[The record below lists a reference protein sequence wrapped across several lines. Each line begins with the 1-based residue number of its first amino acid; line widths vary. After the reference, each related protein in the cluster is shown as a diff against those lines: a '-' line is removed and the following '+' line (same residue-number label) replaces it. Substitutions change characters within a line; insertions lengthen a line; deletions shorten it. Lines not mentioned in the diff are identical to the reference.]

1 MPEKI
6 KEAILNPTEKKRY
19 QISAEYFSRGAANEL
34 KNKFNLPQLKGIENI
49 VGKIKKE
56 KEVDE
61 EKEKSK
67 KSVIGKI
74 AILSGLVIG
83 GVLLFKNLNNLFP
96 NKKQDTNTSQEISY
110 ALDETK
116 IDNSTKELNE
126 TLRKSYI
133 DGFSTPLIGGIKL
146 LTSINPSTLGEELTR
161 GLTNDQILHN
171 GIIGQVLY
179 NITLAA
185 TWHVF
190 ERRGYEF
197 ILATFDFPMADRVY
211 FNVGMWRKYKTDPT
225 QYAHVG
231 RDLVNNSIKGAE
243 IQEVSGENYLN
254 IFSDVDFSL
263 TNIDFFKRFSGIYYK
278 DVKYHEGEN
287 GIVHPSEIFNMI
299 NNNPVFLRNG
309 RSRTYSRNTPI
320 REIKI
325 THERSRQV
333 IRPANDSHH
342 FVNEKIDYT
351 WKPFADYI
359 DDWDE
364 YDNGGLPPTVVRA
377 PAQYTFINKQ
387 WDYVYEMYEF
397 NKTNQTIQ
405 DLLPTYQMLIQP
417 NTTTNDKNK
426 FWSMGDLVRLVQLSY
441 YAAEWEL
448 YQALQSINSTRGLYQ
463 EIFRKQQIDVLT
475 NKIAQRELEL
485 RRQAEDFQIAY
496 ANGQID
502 AQAVVTKMK
511 ERILEITK
519 KPLKWIE
526 NDIKLHSNSYKK
538 QIPYINI
545 KEMVGRIKRE
555 VLRLGVSGTKEENV
569 LVLDNQSLRD
579 NFDLRRRQNV
589 DTNLA
594 IKGQQFGRNYTNESE
609 FIYSNNAKEVGY
621 ENNWMYQ
628 LIWKKNFFDGEAPM
642 YRSGK
647 KWGWWEVTNDEGYYY
662 WHPGMFGEN
671 GDDGDGAWGYSW
683 NDVAGDVSKPNWAD
697 SNDKI
702 ITKNYSGS
710 KTITDYELSDGTSG
724 SYHSWTAYPWAYFLI
739 RPAGVRKKF
748 VNETYDNGNFYL
760 VYTWEYFNNSGT
772 FIKSVEI
779 ERKPSLKSHAA
790 IYQGEYN
797 TDKLDEL
804 YALPLELLERNLKD
818 VADYVTQE
826 LLQAYEERNRLIEE
840 IHAQCVVDSQDQNL
854 RRLIISK

>member
-1 MPEKI
+1 MTEKI
-6 KEAILNPTEKKRY
+6 KQSILNPTQKKRY
-19 QISAEYFSRGAANEL
+19 QISAEYFSRGVANEL
-34 KNKFNLPQLKGIENI
+34 KNKFNSPQLKDIEKI

-74 AILSGLVIG
+74 AILSGLVIS
-83 GVLLFKNLNNLFP
+83 GVLLFKNLNNLFHD
-96 NKKQDTNTSQEISY
+96 NKKQDTNTSEEIIY
-110 ALDETK
+110 KLDETK

-133 DGFSTPLIGGIKL
+133 EGFSTPLIDGIKL

-161 GLTNDQILHN
+161 GLTEDQLLHN

-190 ERRGYEF
+190 EKRGYEF

-211 FNVGMWRKYKTDPT
+211 FNVGMWRKYKADPT

-231 RDLVNNSIKGAE
+231 RDLVNSSIKGTD
-243 IQEVSGENYLN
+243 IQEVSSENYLN
-254 IFSDVDFSL
+254 IISGVDFLL
-263 TNIDFFKRFSGIYYK
+263 TNKDSVEGFAVTYYN

-325 THERSRQV
+325 THERSIHR
-333 IRPANDSHH
+333 INTKGGFDRFED
-342 FVNEKIDYT
+342 EITDYT
-351 WKPFADYI
+351 WKPFADYVSN
-359 DDWDE
+359 WDE
-364 YDNGGLPPTVVRA
+364 FDDGGLPPTVVRA
-377 PAQYTFINKQ
+377 PEEFKFINKQ
-387 WDYVYEMYEF
+387 WDYVYEMYQF

-405 DLLPTYQMLIQP
+405 QLLPTYESLIRP
-417 NTTTNDKNK
+417 NTTSNDKNK
-426 FWSMGDLVRLVQLSY
+426 FWSMGDLARLVQLSY

-463 EIFRKQQIDVLT
+463 EIFRKQQVDILT

-485 RRQAEDFQIAY
+485 RRQAENFQIDY

-502 AQAVVTKMK
+502 VQEVVSRMK
-511 ERILEITK
+511 ESILEISK

-589 DTNLA
+589 DTNSNVQ
-594 IKGQQFGRNYTNESE
+594 GQQFD
-609 FIYSNNAKEVGY
+609 
-621 ENNWMYQ
+621 
-628 LIWKKNFFDGEAPM
+628 KKNIRTSARVYSDDIHADLYGINPYYKIAYWWGTWPGGTSFGSTKLVGQPGRGFGGELIF
-642 YRSGK
+642 Y
-647 KWGWWEVTNDEGYYY
+647 GWRTYQREEEYKRFLEIT
-662 WHPGMFGEN
+662 
-671 GDDGDGAWGYSW
+671 DGDGNEARAWADVAIYPSGYSL
-683 NDVAGDVSKPNWAD
+683 
-697 SNDKI
+697 
-702 ITKNYSGS
+702 TKEFPEDLMVINNVRNP
-710 KTITDYELSDGTSG
+710 
-724 SYHSWTAYPWAYFLI
+724 YHSTKHHDSYDFVVRYTSFL
-739 RPAGVRKKF
+739 GVNLINRY
-748 VNETYDNGNFYL
+748 ETYENGNFYL
-760 VYTWEYFNNSGT
+760 IDVCEYFDKENK
-772 FIKSVEI
+772 FIGYREI
-779 ERKPSLKSHAA
+779 GRKPSLKSHAA
-790 IYQGEYN
+790 IYQGEYD

-804 YALPLELLERNLKD
+804 YALPLESLERNLKD
-818 VADYVTQE
+818 VADYVNQE
-826 LLQAYEERNRLIEE
+826 LLQAYEERNKLIEE
-840 IHAQCVVDSQDQNL
+840 IYTSCEIDSQDQNL
-854 RRLIISK
+854 RILIISK

>member
-1 MPEKI
+1 MTEELKQ
-6 KEAILNPTEKKRY
+6 AILNPTQKKRY
-19 QISAEYFSRGAANEL
+19 QISAEYFSRGVANEL
-34 KNKFNLPQLKGIENI
+34 KNKFNSPQLKDIEKI

-74 AILSGLVIG
+74 AILSGLVIS
-83 GVLLFKNLNNLFP
+83 GVLLFKNLNNLFHD
-96 NKKQDTNTSQEISY
+96 NKKQDTNISEEITY
-110 ALDETK
+110 KLDETK

-133 DGFSTPLIGGIKL
+133 DGFSTPLIDGIKL

-161 GLTNDQILHN
+161 GLTEDQLLHN

-190 ERRGYEF
+190 EKRGYEF
-197 ILATFDFPMADRVY
+197 ILRTFDFPMADRVY
-211 FNVGMWRKYKTDPT
+211 FNVGMWRKYKADPT

-231 RDLVNNSIKGAE
+231 RDLVNSSIKGAE

-254 IFSDVDFSL
+254 IFSGVDFSL
-263 TNIDFFKRFSGIYYK
+263 TNIDFFEGFSGTYYK

-333 IRPANDSHH
+333 IRVANDYHH
-342 FVNEKIDYT
+342 FEHETIDYT
-351 WKPFADYI
+351 WKPFADYVSN
-359 DDWDE
+359 WDE
-364 YDNGGLPPTVVRA
+364 FDDGGLPPTVVRA
-377 PAQYTFINKQ
+377 PEEYTFINKQ
-387 WDYVYEMYEF
+387 WDYVYEMFEF

-405 DLLPTYQMLIQP
+405 KLLPTYESLIQP
-417 NTTTNDKNK
+417 NTTSNNKNK
-426 FWSMGDLVRLVQLSY
+426 FWSMGDLARLVQLSY

-463 EIFRKQQIDVLT
+463 EIFRKQQVDILT

-485 RRQAEDFQIAY
+485 RRQAENFQIAY

-502 AQAVVTKMK
+502 VQEVVSRMN
-511 ERILEITK
+511 ESILEISK

-526 NDIKLHSNSYKK
+526 NDIKFHSNSYKK

-545 KEMVGRIKRE
+545 KDMVGRIKRE

-579 NFDLRRRQNV
+579 NFDLARRANV
-589 DTNLA
+589 DTNLG
-594 IKGQQFGRNYTNESE
+594 IEGQQFNWQKKGVTYFSSHDVPSYISEKIGNKEKGRVWLGGTDFVDVHGSFPARSYGQKAIEVFYDDENNMWRPYGTYVKDGWLYLLHTDVKLYPVGRMIDNIGVRNGKTESWRTQVFE
-609 FIYSNNAKEVGY
+609 IRLENVGY
-621 ENNWMYQ
+621 EVTFVYESIVKENNKYN
-628 LIWKKNFFDGEAPM
+628 LYLD
-642 YRSGK
+642 Y
-647 KWGWWEVTNDEGYYY
+647 VTQGYYDNSY
-662 WHPGMFGEN
+662 I
-671 GDDGDGAWGYSW
+671 DQYL
-683 NDVAGDVSKPNWAD
+683 SKR
-697 SNDKI
+697 
-702 ITKNYSGS
+702 
-710 KTITDYELSDGTSG
+710 E
-724 SYHSWTAYPWAYFLI
+724 
-739 RPAGVRKKF
+739 
-748 VNETYDNGNFYL
+748 
-760 VYTWEYFNNSGT
+760 
-772 FIKSVEI
+772 KST
-779 ERKPSLKSHAA
+779 KSHAA
-790 IYQGEYN
+790 IYQGEYD

-804 YALPLELLERNLKD
+804 YALPLESLERNLKD
-818 VADYVTQE
+818 VADYVNQE
-826 LLQAYEERNRLIEE
+826 LLQAYEERNKLIEE
-840 IHAQCVVDSQDQNL
+840 IHDQCIVDSQDQNL
-854 RRLIISK
+854 RILIISK

>member
-1 MPEKI
+1 MTEKI
-6 KEAILNPTEKKRY
+6 KEAILNPTQKKRY

-96 NKKQDTNTSQEISY
+96 NKKQDTNTSEEISY

-116 IDNSTKELNE
+116 IDNSVKELNE

-133 DGFSTPLIGGIKL
+133 DGFSTPLIDGIKL

-243 IQEVSGENYLN
+243 IVTETFDNKDVVLSQTITGQFMQTTRTFLTLGSYIGEVVSNNYQDILNNLVISQEDLLRGRLN
-254 IFSDVDFSL
+254 RNHKIIGAHL
-263 TNIDFFKRFSGIYYK
+263 MKMKREQVGTGQYTYSGIGTGA
-278 DVKYHEGEN
+278 VRQ
-287 GIVHPSEIFNMI
+287 EI
-299 NNNPVFLRNG
+299 LET
-309 RSRTYSRNTPI
+309 RTVP
-320 REIKI
+320 E
-325 THERSRQV
+325 E
-333 IRPANDSHH
+333 
-342 FVNEKIDYT
+342 DYT

-405 DLLPTYQMLIQP
+405 DLLPTYQMLIRP
-417 NTTTNDKNK
+417 RTDDDKNK
-426 FWSMGDLVRLVQLSY
+426 FWSMGDLARLVQLSY

-448 YQALQSINSTRGLYQ
+448 YQALQSINSARGLYQ

-475 NKIAQRELEL
+475 NKIAQRELQL
-485 RRQAEDFQIAY
+485 RRQAESFQIAY

-502 AQAVVTKMK
+502 AQDVVSKMK
-511 ERILEITK
+511 ERILEISK

-526 NDIKLHSNSYKK
+526 NDIKLHSNSYRK
-538 QIPYINI
+538 QIPYMNI

-589 DTNLA
+589 DTNSNVQ
-594 IKGQQFGRNYTNESE
+594 GQQFDKKSIRSAANVYSDDEHANLYGINPYYKIAYWWGTWQGGMNLGSTKLLGQPGRGFGGELIFYGWRT
-609 FIYSNNAKEVGY
+609 
-621 ENNWMYQ
+621 YQ
-628 LIWKKNFFDGEAPM
+628 
-642 YRSGK
+642 R
-647 KWGWWEVTNDEGYYY
+647 
-662 WHPGMFGEN
+662 GEN
-671 GDDGDGAWGYSW
+671 YKRYLDITDEDGDEARAWAEVAFDPSGYSLT
-683 NDVAGDVSKPNWAD
+683 KEFPED
-697 SNDKI
+697 SIAINQVQ
-702 ITKNYSGS
+702 NH
-710 KTITDYELSDGTSG
+710 
-724 SYHSWTAYPWAYFLI
+724 YHSTKHFAAYDYVVKYTRFLGTNFI
-739 RPAGVRKKF
+739 NRY
-748 VNETYDNGNFYL
+748 ETYENGNFYL
-760 VYTWEYFNNSGT
+760 IDVCEYFDKENK
-772 FIKSVEI
+772 FIGYREI

-797 TDKLDEL
+797 ADKLDEL
-804 YALPLELLERNLKD
+804 YTLPLELLEKNLKD

-826 LLQAYEERNRLIEE
+826 LSQAYEERNRLIEE
-840 IHAQCVVDSQDQNL
+840 IHSQCQVDSQDQNL

>member
-1 MPEKI
+1 MTEELKQ
-6 KEAILNPTEKKRY
+6 AILNPTQKKRY
-19 QISAEYFSRGAANEL
+19 QISAEYFSRGVANEL
-34 KNKFNLPQLKGIENI
+34 KNKFNSPQLKDIEKI

-74 AILSGLVIG
+74 AILSGLVIS

-96 NKKQDTNTSQEISY
+96 DNKKQDTNISEEITY
-110 ALDETK
+110 KLDETK

-133 DGFSTPLIGGIKL
+133 EGFSTPLIDGIKL

-161 GLTNDQILHN
+161 GLTEDQLLHN

-185 TWHVF
+185 TWHIF

-197 ILATFDFPMADRVY
+197 ILAAFDFPTAERVY
-211 FNVGMWRKYKTDPT
+211 FNVGMWRKYKADPT

-243 IQEVSGENYLN
+243 IVTETFENKDVILSQTITGQFMQTTKTILSLGSYVGETISNNYQD
-254 IFSDVDFSL
+254 IL
-263 TNIDFFKRFSGIYYK
+263 TKLVMSKDDQDDLMRGRLSRNYEIIGARLLKMRRGQRGTGTYTTSGI
-278 DVKYHEGEN
+278 G
-287 GIVHPSEIFNMI
+287 PTAPRQEILET
-299 NNNPVFLRNG
+299 VTVL
-309 RSRTYSRNTPI
+309 
-320 REIKI
+320 
-325 THERSRQV
+325 
-333 IRPANDSHH
+333 D
-342 FVNEKIDYT
+342 DT

-359 DDWDE
+359 DDWEEFD
-364 YDNGGLPPTVVRA
+364 DGGLPPTIVRA
-377 PAQYTFINKQ
+377 PSEYTFINKQ

-405 DLLPTYQMLIQP
+405 ELLPTYKSLIRP
-417 NTTTNDKNK
+417 ANDKNK
-426 FWSMGDLVRLVQLSY
+426 FWSMGDLARLVQLSY

-463 EIFRKQQIDVLT
+463 EIFRKQQVDILT

-485 RRQAEDFQIAY
+485 RRQAENFQIAY

-502 AQAVVTKMK
+502 VQEVVSRMK
-511 ERILEITK
+511 ESILEISK

-526 NDIKLHSNSYKK
+526 NDIKFHSNSYKK

-545 KEMVGRIKRE
+545 KDMVGRIKRE

-589 DTNLA
+589 DTNSNVQ
-594 IKGQQFGRNYTNESE
+594 GQQFDKKTIRTSSNVYSDDIHADLYGINPYYKIAYWWGTWPGGTSLGNTKLIGQPGRGFGGELIFYGWRT
-609 FIYSNNAKEVGY
+609 
-621 ENNWMYQ
+621 YQ
-628 LIWKKNFFDGEAPM
+628 REEEYKRFLEI
-642 YRSGK
+642 
-647 KWGWWEVTNDEGYYY
+647 T
-662 WHPGMFGEN
+662 
-671 GDDGDGAWGYSW
+671 DGDGDEARAWAEVAFDPSGYSLT
-683 NDVAGDVSKPNWAD
+683 KEFPED
-697 SNDKI
+697 SMVINKVR
-702 ITKNYSGS
+702 NP
-710 KTITDYELSDGTSG
+710 
-724 SYHSWTAYPWAYFLI
+724 YHSTKHYASYDYVVRYTSFL
-739 RPAGVRKKF
+739 GVNLINRY
-748 VNETYDNGNFYL
+748 ETYENGNFYL
-760 VYTWEYFNNSGT
+760 IDVCEYFDKENK
-772 FIKSVEI
+772 FIGYREI
-779 ERKPSLKSHAA
+779 KRKPSLKSHAA
-790 IYQGEYN
+790 IYQGEYD

-804 YALPLELLERNLKD
+804 YALPLESLERNLKD
-818 VADYVTQE
+818 VADYVNQE
-826 LLQAYEERNRLIEE
+826 LLQAYEERNKLIEE
-840 IHAQCVVDSQDQNL
+840 IHEQCVVDSQDQNL
-854 RRLIISK
+854 RILIISK